1 MRQGGAGLSASSPG
15 LMHSWMSASQP
26 FTCWGSAAS
35 STYSNPLS
43 ILSTKVFSLSG
54 ISNAVVARTA
64 VTAEHGT
71 LSRALVALGGT

>member
-1 MRQGGAGLSASSPG
+1 MFFLGGGGAHPG

-43 ILSTKVFSLSG
+43 IFFFGRGDTK
-54 ISNAVVARTA
+54 TKK
-64 VTAEHGT
+64 
-71 LSRALVALGGT
+71 GGQRLCLPPPRNTPVPS